1 MLGGRELQIIA
12 ESDELTH
19 GHIAH
24 FRDVL
29 PAHGDGER
37 LFFQT
42 FPLAVGAVGSAHIAL
57 DIPLDAIRTRLIVS
71 SLQVVDKAL
80 PHALIGV
87 VEGLGVVFEL
97 DRLPL
102 APIHQKIVDLFG
114 ELFDGRIH
122 GKSVAAGERGEI
134 HLRDGGGVEVPPADA
149 DGALAQRLRLVGAD
163 EVGVDELAEAE
174 ARTRRA
180 GAPRRVEG
188 EEAGLDLLDGDVAV
202 GAGVARGI
210 EGLLPLPVDDDEPVG
225 KL

>member
-1 MLGGRELQIIA
+1 M
-12 ESDELTH
+12 
-19 GHIAH
+19 
-24 FRDVL
+24 
-29 PAHGDGER
+29 
-37 LFFQT
+37 
-42 FPLAVGAVGSAHIAL
+42 
-57 DIPLDAIRTRLIVS
+57 
-71 SLQVVDKAL
+71 
-80 PHALIGV
+80 
-87 VEGLGVVFEL
+87 VFEL

-122 GKSVAAGERGEI
+122 GKAVAAGERGEI

-202 GAGVARGI
+202 GAGIARGI
-210 EGLLPLPVDDDEPVG
+210 QRLLPLPVDDDEPVG
-225 KL
+225 KFQGGLQTLREAF